1 MRRPRSRGP
10 YLAAALIL
18 TGVAAL
24 ATGCAAAGT
33 PAPVTSSSPAP
44 PPTDTIGGKLLVLD
58 EHAKGKT
65 VTATVGTSVELILH
79 NSYWDINSSSNPK
92 VLAEI
97 GEPTQLPA
105 TPTCAA
111 GMGCNPVQAT
121 FTAMTPG
128 TAVLSASR
136 TSCGEALL
144 CAPGQRHFQV
154 TVVVTE

>member
-1 MRRPRSRGP
+1 MCRPRSRGP
-10 YLAAALIL
+10 CLAAALIL
-18 TGVAAL
+18 TGVAVL

-33 PAPVTSSSPAP
+33 PAPVTSAVTS
-44 PPTDTIGGKLLVLD
+44 PPTNTIGGKLLVLD

-65 VTATVGTSVELILH
+65 VTATVGTSVVLILH
-79 NSYWDINSSSNPK
+79 NSYWAINASSRPE

-105 TPTCAA
+105 TPTCPP
-111 GMGCNPVQAT
+111 GVGCNPVQVT

-154 TVVVTE
+154 TVIVTG